1 MVAGSIGPMM
11 DLQSVVAESPWDGA
25 LVGPSF
31 DPSQPEVVTVS
42 VGQPAYLA
50 CRVRQL
56 GDRKVSWIRKR
67 DLHILTF
74 GQLSYTNDARF
85 SVIRSTNGDMW
96 TLRVRSV
103 QLRDEGLYEC
113 QVSSEPKI
121 SKSVRLKVVVSQA
134 AIQGSPEMYIRT
146 GSDIRLSCTVHEMPE
161 PPTHFTWFKGDQI
174 FSHQSHV
181 SHVHRVALETSQ
193 EGMEN
198 HLSIR
203 NAETFD
209 SGNYTCI
216 PAGAEPASIVVHVLY
231 GEHPAAMQH
240 GHGGKSRLQP
250 PVMAYSLLP
259 LTVIEVQRY
268 LVSNSIDS
276 R

>member
-1 MVAGSIGPMM
+1 M
-11 DLQSVVAESPWDGA
+11 
-25 LVGPSF
+25 
-31 DPSQPEVVTVS
+31 
-42 VGQPAYLA
+42 
-50 CRVRQL
+50 
-56 GDRKVSWIRKR
+56 
-67 DLHILTF
+67 
-74 GQLSYTNDARF
+74 
-85 SVIRSTNGDMW
+85 
-96 TLRVRSV
+96 
-103 QLRDEGLYEC
+103 
-113 QVSSEPKI
+113 
-121 SKSVRLKVVVSQA
+121 SQA

-231 GEHPAAMQH
+231 GLFHLFSFPKMKYQ
-240 GHGGKSRLQP
+240 
-250 PVMAYSLLP
+250 
-259 LTVIEVQRY
+259 
-268 LVSNSIDS
+268 NSTKILRSDS
-276 R
+276 ETE